1 MTRPSVDIETTTSD
15 VSSPDPRSFSI
26 HLMCHTGAVC
36 LPGVWLS
43 NERLIKILLPLYGYT
58 VESLELVLA

>member
-1 MTRPSVDIETTTSD
+1 
-15 VSSPDPRSFSI
+15 
-26 HLMCHTGAVC
+26 MCHTGAVC

-58 VESLELVLA
+58 VESLELVLALLLWILYHPQQIMKLMFHS